1 MNEVSTLIAIL
12 GFPIACCIGMF
23 YMWNAERES
32 HKEEMRLITEAIT
45 NNTVALTT
53 LIEKLD
59 NIEVK
64 R

>member
-1 MNEVSTLIAIL
+1 MNEVSTLIANL
-12 GFPIACCIGMF
+12 GFPIVCCLGLF
-23 YMWNAERES
+23 WMWDKDRES
-32 HKEEMRLITEAIT
+32 HKEEMEMITKAIT

-59 NIEVK
+59 NMEVK